1 MQGYHM
7 KLDLKT
13 FLVFAV
19 AAISV
24 ETFALPPPPPINV
37 VVLSRDPDARALLL
51 AYLTY
56 LEEKGEFRWETNH
69 LKAADFGDCVANE
82 TYDSACVKR
91 VLKHAQFTGAGVA
104 IMVDGPAGLQRW
116 RCAGRGVDW
125 RSEAKQQINVDLR
138 AALFA
143 KGGERLAANNAA
155 YGCLI
160 SAAAEIGW

>member
-1 MQGYHM
+1 M

-13 FLVFAV
+13 FLAFAV
-19 AAISV
+19 AAISAD
-24 ETFALPPPPPINV
+24 TFALPPPPPINI

-56 LEEKGEFRWETNH
+56 LEQKGEFRWEANQ
-69 LKAADFGDCVANE
+69 LNAADFADCLANE

-91 VLKHAQFTGAGVA
+91 VLKHAQFPGAGVA
-104 IMVDGPAGLQRW
+104 IMVEGSAGLQRW

-143 KGGERLAANNAA
+143 KGEQKLAANNAA

-160 SAAAEIGW
+160 SAAAESGW